1 MTRNSDLEKNSHA
14 AYADLESPGD
24 QNLHLQHLTPIENV
38 PYVVKSQ
45 FAKEMMAEFLATFV
59 TMLFGLSC
67 MTQVVLSSEASGN
80 FVTIALNGRLV
91 LAFDA
96 NFSDLTSGLEIIVG
110 LKDFIAT
117 KAECLLHEGL
127 DAVIPHE
134 LHQVTKLLLTA
145 KGDATDD
152 ASLAKEEN
160 RKVSHIF
167 LLRRRQKADHY
178 DDSANCDRFDT
189 LCDRSRAAVFEHEIN
204 STGIS
209 DLVGHRRPVG
219 VGLVVDDMVCAEL
232 LDKLEPLTGGR
243 SDDSGGSS
251 SLGNLESNDG
261 HTSRT
266 CNQNTLM
273 IV

>member
-24 QNLHLQHLTPIENV
+24 QNLHLQHLTLVENV

-45 FAKEMMAEFLATFV
+45 FAKEMMVEFLATFV
-59 TMLFGLSC
+59 TMLF
-67 MTQVVLSSEASGN
+67 
-80 FVTIALNGRLV
+80 
-91 LAFDA
+91 
-96 NFSDLTSGLEIIVG
+96 G

-127 DAVIPHE
+127 DAAIPHE

-145 KGDATDD
+145 KRDATDD

-167 LLRRRQKADHY
+167 LLRRRQKADHC

-189 LCDRSRAAVFEHEIN
+189 LCDRSRATVFEHEIN

-232 LDKLEPLTGGR
+232 LLDKLELLTGGR
-243 SDDSGGSS
+243 GDDSGGSS
-251 SLGNLESNDG
+251 SLGNLESNGG

-266 CNQNTLM
+266 CNQNTS
-273 IV
+273 V

>member
-45 FAKEMMAEFLATFV
+45 FAKEMMAD
-59 TMLFGLSC
+59 
-67 MTQVVLSSEASGN
+67 
-80 FVTIALNGRLV
+80 NGRLV

>member
-59 TMLFGLSC
+59 TMLF
-67 MTQVVLSSEASGN
+67 
-80 FVTIALNGRLV
+80 
-91 LAFDA
+91 
-96 NFSDLTSGLEIIVG
+96 G

>member
-1 MTRNSDLEKNSHA
+1 
-14 AYADLESPGD
+14 
-24 QNLHLQHLTPIENV
+24 
-38 PYVVKSQ
+38 
-45 FAKEMMAEFLATFV
+45 
-59 TMLFGLSC
+59 MLS
-67 MTQVVLSSEASGN
+67 
-80 FVTIALNGRLV
+80 NGRLV

-96 NFSDLTSGLEIIVG
+96 NFSDLTSGLEIIEG

>member
-45 FAKEMMAEFLATFV
+45 FAKEMMAD
-59 TMLFGLSC
+59 
-67 MTQVVLSSEASGN
+67 
-80 FVTIALNGRLV
+80 NGRLV

-96 NFSDLTSGLEIIVG
+96 NFSDLTSGLEIIEG

>member
-59 TMLFGLSC
+59 TMLFGLS
-67 MTQVVLSSEASGN
+67 
-80 FVTIALNGRLV
+80 NGRLV